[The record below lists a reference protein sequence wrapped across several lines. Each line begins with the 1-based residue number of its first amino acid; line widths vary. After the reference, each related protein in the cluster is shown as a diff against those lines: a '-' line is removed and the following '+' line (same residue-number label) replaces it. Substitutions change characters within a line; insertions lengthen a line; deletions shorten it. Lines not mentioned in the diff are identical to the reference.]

1 VNTLIIIPTR
11 QCNLRC
17 SYCPTVKDG
26 WPSLS
31 TADALTAI
39 DQFVERFG
47 SGNIKLFGGEPLLE
61 PELVRSVIDAADA
74 RPEIARVVLCT
85 NGIGLDR
92 QWLRELA
99 MRKKVVIA
107 LSMDGRPDDHRR
119 FRRSLP
125 DVIDSYDHIVGL
137 LPEVAEAA
145 RVVVTQV
152 IPPATAAQAARN
164 FEHLLSLGFWRFKFL
179 PAFYVRWRDDQIAAL
194 RTSFREMAATVRDRW
209 ASGRATYI
217 RNLFNWTPY
226 PTFNSA
232 LTLDA
237 DGSYYA
243 GDTGIIDLPDDVR
256 ASTRIG
262 TLAAPPSKSKFDAAI
277 GAVEQLVPALF
288 GDDVWESTMRADAE
302 LTAFCESLYEPFVQ
316 WRKTR
321 STMSTS
327 RMMEAG

>member
-1 VNTLIIIPTR
+1 MNTLIIIPTR

-31 TADALTAI
+31 SADALTAI
-39 DQFVERFG
+39 DQFLERFG
-47 SGNIKLFGGEPLLE
+47 SGSIKLFGGEPLLE
-61 PELVRSVIDAADA
+61 PDVVRSVIEATDA
-74 RPEIARVVLCT
+74 RPEIERVVLCT
-85 NGIGLDR
+85 NGIGLER
-92 QWLRELA
+92 AWIRELSA
-99 MRKKVVIA
+99 RKKVVIA

-125 DVIDSYDHIVGL
+125 DVVDSYDHVVSL
-137 LPEVAEAA
+137 LPEIAETA

-152 IPPATAAQAARN
+152 IPPATAAQASRN

-194 RTSFREMAATVRDRW
+194 RDSFAEIASTIRGRW
-209 ASGRATYI
+209 ASGRALYV

-226 PTFNSA
+226 PTFNPA

-256 ASTRIG
+256 ASTCVG
-262 TLAAPPSKSKFDAAI
+262 TLAAPPTKAKIAAAT
-277 GAVEQLVPALF
+277 GAVEQLVPTLF
-288 GDDVWESTMRADAE
+288 GEEVWQSTMRADGE

-321 STMSTS
+321 T
-327 RMMEAG
+327 RLMEAS